1 MKDSYPDILSLNIK
15 EHLLNGSRTSD
26 AVLTKRYGSSAQE
39 VCNSV
44 EETLR
49 GTEEQG
55 KQRPLPSSFWTAV
68 HLFPFF
74 IVIAY
79 SFHYLL

>member
-1 MKDSYPDILSLNIK
+1 MKDNYPDSLSLNIK
-15 EHLLNGSRTSD
+15 EHLLNGSRTSA
-26 AVLTKRYGSSAQE
+26 AVLTKRHGSSAQE

-55 KQRPLPSSFWTAV
+55 RQRPLRSSLRTAV

-74 IVIAY
+74 TIIAY
-79 SFHYLL
+79 SFHYL